1 MGRLAKNPRIDPGAL
16 TVKIPSVTTAQRP
29 DGANGDLIY
38 NSTTSTFQAY
48 TAGLGWANIS
58 TGNSDPGTVTI
69 DRFQGDGST
78 ITFGNGAGNT
88 LDESTAASFSVP
100 VNDATDIMVF
110 IGGIYQTPITNYEI
124 IGAGLTAQIQF
135 GSIPDPIDDNG
146 NVNIITIIH
155 GLNKLGE

>member
-16 TVKIPSVTTAQRP
+16 TVQIPSVTTAQRP
-29 DGANGDLIY
+29 TGANGDLIY

-48 TAGLGWANIS
+48 DNGWANIS

-78 ITFGNGAGNT
+78 VTFGNGAGNT

-110 IGGIYQTPITNYEI
+110 IGGIYQTPISNYQI
-124 IGAGLTAQIQF
+124 INPGDNAQIQF
-135 GSIPDPIDDNG
+135 GSAPDPIDDNG
-146 NVNIITIIH
+146 NANIITIIH